1 MCLSKSHQQQT
12 STMSQDDAKIFLI
25 PNELCRRA
33 GLGATW
39 KPLNQFAVFPHE
51 RRTVRQKDIP
61 SNFASTAQS
70 SVFLVQHSIILYH
83 PILRKLVNESSGT
96 FLTVQ
101 STVSSKSSEFKGEI
115 LKLSRQYRSIIRACL
130 ENLQDEI
137 GKNNITNS
145 ERDELRDYI
154 TIFYSIEC
162 IWHLCE
168 ILFIDVIP
176 GNIVLP
182 YLLDWVRFH
191 FPKHERNAALLISGD
206 VTSLELHEDYWP
218 TVFGNFLQG
227 RIKIVRTLLRQNSA
241 FGSSVFQLVDEVLK
255 TMPTYNVINSISIN
269 EFNLQW
275 KHWTTDIQL
284 KIDAKQF
291 ITNHNLNLLMRLIV
305 GEEEAWAEI
314 QSHCE
319 TWYEFLA
326 GWLFYTEPSVKSF
339 KLGQFAK
346 LSIRKMRIKDHM
358 KHLDRVLLAAMEFD
372 LFEVIKEIQHMTEN
386 GWFVCHLADI
396 LHHSGSLSVLEKE
409 VENFT
414 SENLR
419 ESFLLDYGTIL
430 MGHSSLWEVGLN
442 YLDYCQNIGLQAVE
456 LLLPRIP
463 FSTETKAH
471 KLIREA
477 RNRELHSVAQS
488 ICKIQGTRSLK
499 RGRVGNALTWALKSQ
514 DGPFTSYLADLVLK
528 KYIENGEL
536 NSTDLLD
543 NLGSCMLAS
552 DRLIFLG
559 KYNEFHKLYQAG
571 EYKECGHL
579 LISLL
584 ASKIVPKYFWSVLL
598 SEAIPLLESEE
609 LVFSANDTYTILH
622 CLEEKEAIPQL
633 ADKISI
639 LRLAAARNLSRALM
653 FEAQLAQ

>member
-1 MCLSKSHQQQT
+1 MSKSDPKT
-12 STMSQDDAKIFLI
+12 FLI
-25 PNELCRRA
+25 PNELCRRS
-33 GLGATW
+33 GLGASW
-39 KPLNQFAVFPHE
+39 LPINQIAVFPHQQRSIRE
-51 RRTVRQKDIP
+51 KDVP
-61 SNFASTAQS
+61 SNFASNNPS
-70 SVFLVQHSIILYH
+70 SIFSVRHNIILFH
-83 PILRKLVNESSGT
+83 PILRKLVNESNAT
-96 FLTVQ
+96 FIAVQ
-101 STVSSKSSEFKGEI
+101 SCVASKPSDLKGDV

-137 GKNNITNS
+137 SKSKVNNE
-145 ERDELRDYI
+145 ERDELQNYI

-191 FPKHERNAALLISGD
+191 FPRHERNAALLLSGD
-206 VTSLELHEDYWP
+206 ISALELNENYWP
-218 TVFGNFLQG
+218 TVFGNLLQG
-227 RIKIVRTLLRQNSA
+227 RIKVVRTLLKQNSA
-241 FGSSVFQLVDEVLK
+241 ADTPIFQSVDQLLK
-255 TMPTYNVINSISIN
+255 AMPTYNIINSISVN

-275 KHWTTDIQL
+275 RHWTMDIQL

-291 ITNHNLNLLMRLIV
+291 INNHNLDLLMRLIV

-314 QSHCE
+314 QSNCE
-319 TWYEFLA
+319 AWYEFLA
-326 GWLFYTEPSVKSF
+326 GWLFYTEPAVKTF
-339 KLGQFAK
+339 ELGQFAK
-346 LSIRKMRIKDHM
+346 HSISKMRLKDHL

-372 LFEVIKEIQHMTEN
+372 LLEVIKEIQLMTEN
-386 GWFVCHLADI
+386 GWFVTHLTDI
-396 LHHSGSLSVLEKE
+396 LHHSGRLSTLENE
-409 VENFT
+409 VENFACDK
-414 SENLR
+414 LR
-419 ESFLLDYGTIL
+419 ESFILEYGTTLI
-430 MGHSSLWEVGLN
+430 GHSSLWEVGLS
-442 YLDYCQNIGLQAVE
+442 YLDFCPNNGVHAIE

-463 FSTETKAH
+463 FNTEVKAN

-477 RNRELHSVAQS
+477 KNRELNHVAQS
-488 ICKIQGTRSLK
+488 ICKIQGMKCLK
-499 RGRVGNALTWALKSQ
+499 RGRLGNALTWALKSQ
-514 DGPFTSYLADLVLK
+514 DGAFTSYLADKFLK
-528 KYIENGEL
+528 GYIESGEL

-584 ASKIVPKYFWSVLL
+584 ASKIVPKYFWSILL

-609 LVFSANDTYTILH
+609 LVFSSNDTYTILH
-622 CLEEKEAIPQL
+622 CLEEKEEIPQMT
-633 ADKISI
+633 DKMSI

-653 FEAQLAQ
+653 YEAQMA